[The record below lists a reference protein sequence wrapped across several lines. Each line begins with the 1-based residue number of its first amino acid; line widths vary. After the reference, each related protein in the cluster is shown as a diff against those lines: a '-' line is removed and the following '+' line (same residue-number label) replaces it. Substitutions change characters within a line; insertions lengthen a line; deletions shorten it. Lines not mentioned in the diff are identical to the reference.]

1 MFVRVYSGA
10 VKPGDNVLDST
21 KGKKERIGKI
31 FQMHA
36 DKENPVDAAE
46 AGNIYTF
53 VGLKNVSTGDTL
65 CAEGKEIVLE
75 KIEFAKPVIDVAIE
89 PKTKAEQD
97 KMSLALTKLAEE
109 DPTFQVS
116 TNHETGQTIISAV
129 GEAQVSVLL
138 NRLEDRT
145 KVAAKSVPIR
155 IPYRE
160 TIRRTASAQGR
171 HKKQTGGA
179 GQYGDCWLRVEPL
192 IGPDG
197 TSDGYEFVDEV
208 VGGRIPRSLIPAVDK
223 GVQETMKDGIIAG
236 YPLTGIRV
244 AVYDGSYHSVDSNE
258 MAFRA
263 AARIGL
269 RKACAD
275 ADPVVLE
282 PIEEITVTIPES
294 YAGAVMGDI
303 SASRGRVTGMET
315 DERGD
320 TVVIAQA
327 PLAELTDYSTR
338 LRSITRGTGDF
349 TMKPAGYEQ
358 VPYDVQAKL
367 VERYEEGRA
376 K

>member
-1 MFVRVYSGA
+1 M
-10 VKPGDNVLDST
+10 
-21 KGKKERIGKI
+21 
-31 FQMHA
+31 
-36 DKENPVDAAE
+36 
-46 AGNIYTF
+46 
-53 VGLKNVSTGDTL
+53 
-65 CAEGKEIVLE
+65 
-75 KIEFAKPVIDVAIE
+75 
-89 PKTKAEQD
+89 
-97 KMSLALTKLAEE
+97 
-109 DPTFQVS
+109 
-116 TNHETGQTIISAV
+116 
-129 GEAQVSVLL
+129 LL

-263 AARIGL
+263 GGSHRPAQGMRRMPIRWCWSPS
-269 RKACAD
+269 RK
-275 ADPVVLE
+275 
-282 PIEEITVTIPES
+282 
-294 YAGAVMGDI
+294 
-303 SASRGRVTGMET
+303 SR
-315 DERGD
+315 
-320 TVVIAQA
+320 
-327 PLAELTDYSTR
+327 
-338 LRSITRGTGDF
+338 
-349 TMKPAGYEQ
+349 
-358 VPYDVQAKL
+358 
-367 VERYEEGRA
+367 
-376 K
+376 